1 MSSIIKKIAG
11 LTSLS
16 RFHTSTAI
24 LTLILWVASFHYI
37 QDIVSDTD
45 RLYQHPFKVSKASLN
60 IQFQIQ
66 TINRIMNDLRYSKNN
81 EQIATALVQVN
92 KHENEL
98 LNEFSLVSQR
108 YLGSKEVIDN
118 IAQSILTWKEIREDI
133 FNLYMQQSNNV
144 GLKYAEQQSHKQVL
158 KLQKEILII
167 TEFANNKAKVLTE
180 STKSNFSHIEKIG
193 LVFFL
198 FLLSMQLILF
208 MMFKKNSIKE
218 KDNVIKALEWSN
230 QLFDSSPDAIIIA
243 DQNGNITQVNIT
255 AENMFGYDR
264 AEFLGLNIK
273 ELMPKRFGNH
283 QEKIAS
289 FFNHSS
295 VRIMGEGRDL
305 FAVKKSGQEFQ
316 VEISLNLAEQN
327 NKRVAITSIR
337 DVTKQKQI
345 ELKVLHQAH
354 YDSLT
359 QLPNRSLSLERLSLA
374 IENAKRNKNKFAIMF
389 IDLDDFKKANDIFGH
404 QTGDRILV
412 TTAARL
418 KNIVRTDDTV
428 GRFGGDEFFILID
441 NLSSQESLVKISNKI
456 LKALKKPFSI
466 GQVNTLLSASIGI
479 SVYPDDGNTVED
491 LLVSADLSMYSS
503 KSAGKNSFTFFESS
517 MRDTLN
523 RQSSI
528 EAALKG
534 SLERNEFHVVYQPKY
549 EICSHTIIGFEAL
562 VRWNNAKFTD
572 SNPDEFIPLL
582 EQMGLI
588 NDVGMFVLD
597 NALSMIKKWQGITQ
611 RPLQMAVNISPVQFN
626 DPALFQ
632 QIQQML
638 TKYNLTGHSLEI
650 EITEGILLDATRELK
665 NTLSDMRK
673 ANIAIA
679 LDDFGT
685 GYSSLS
691 YIKDYPINS
700 IKIDRSFIEEMN
712 KNKTHTA
719 LVNAM
724 VSLAHSLDFHVTAEG
739 IECDAQ
745 LAYLK
750 ELKCD
755 IAQGYFLSRPISAK
769 QVTELL

>member
-273 ELMPKRFGNH
+273 ELMPKRFANH

-295 VRIMGEGRDL
+295 VRKIRESRYLIADQQPC
-305 FAVKKSGQEFQ
+305 K
-316 VEISLNLAEQN
+316 EIQ
-327 NKRVAITSIR
+327 
-337 DVTKQKQI
+337 
-345 ELKVLHQAH
+345 
-354 YDSLT
+354 
-359 QLPNRSLSLERLSLA
+359 
-374 IENAKRNKNKFAIMF
+374 
-389 IDLDDFKKANDIFGH
+389 
-404 QTGDRILV
+404 
-412 TTAARL
+412 
-418 KNIVRTDDTV
+418 
-428 GRFGGDEFFILID
+428 
-441 NLSSQESLVKISNKI
+441 
-456 LKALKKPFSI
+456 
-466 GQVNTLLSASIGI
+466 
-479 SVYPDDGNTVED
+479 
-491 LLVSADLSMYSS
+491 
-503 KSAGKNSFTFFESS
+503 
-517 MRDTLN
+517 
-523 RQSSI
+523 
-528 EAALKG
+528 
-534 SLERNEFHVVYQPKY
+534 
-549 EICSHTIIGFEAL
+549 
-562 VRWNNAKFTD
+562 
-572 SNPDEFIPLL
+572 
-582 EQMGLI
+582 
-588 NDVGMFVLD
+588 
-597 NALSMIKKWQGITQ
+597 
-611 RPLQMAVNISPVQFN
+611 
-626 DPALFQ
+626 
-632 QIQQML
+632 
-638 TKYNLTGHSLEI
+638 
-650 EITEGILLDATRELK
+650 
-665 NTLSDMRK
+665 
-673 ANIAIA
+673 
-679 LDDFGT
+679 
-685 GYSSLS
+685 
-691 YIKDYPINS
+691 
-700 IKIDRSFIEEMN
+700 
-712 KNKTHTA
+712 
-719 LVNAM
+719 
-724 VSLAHSLDFHVTAEG
+724 
-739 IECDAQ
+739 
-745 LAYLK
+745 
-750 ELKCD
+750 
-755 IAQGYFLSRPISAK
+755 
-769 QVTELL
+769 